1 MEAVEVYQMYCAL
14 KAHFGRGDYDFVKYN
29 GKSSATK
36 SSFWKR
42 NDRHFFVRTSRKYK
56 DKDIVKDYLLSNF
69 IKNQKGW
76 LGDFNDENYV
86 EWKKRMQ
93 SLTYTFKEEMTP
105 LVEDIELN
113 NIFEIP
119 ESSHPILLK
128 EYLGNR
134 ISIEAMIILDDLV
147 QYTKNWDKKLSDD
160 VIWPSVNK
168 MIKNYKKFLTFDRKR
183 CKLILMTLIK
193 QE

>member
-14 KAHFGRGDYDFVKYN
+14 KAHFGMGDYDFVKYN

-56 DKDIVKDYLLSNF
+56 DKDTIKDYLLSNF

-76 LGDFNDENYV
+76 LGDFSDENYV

-119 ESSHPILLK
+119 ESSLPILLK

-183 CKLILMTLIK
+183 CKMILMTLIK

>member
-14 KAHFGRGDYDFVKYN
+14 KAHFSKGDYDFVKYN

-56 DKDIVKDYLLSNF
+56 DKDTIKDYLLSNF

-76 LGDFNDENYV
+76 LGDFSDDNYM

-134 ISIEAMIILDDLV
+134 ISIEAMIILDSLV
-147 QYTKNWDKKLSDD
+147 EYTKNWNKKLSDD
-160 VIWPSVNK
+160 VVWPNIYK
-168 MIKNYKKFLTFDRKR
+168 ILENYKKFLTFDKNKCR
-183 CKLILMTLIK
+183 IVTMTLIK
-193 QE
+193 Q

>member
-14 KAHFGRGDYDFVKYN
+14 KAHFGMGDYDFVKYN

-56 DKDIVKDYLLSNF
+56 DKDIIKDYLLSNF

-76 LGDFNDENYV
+76 LGDFSDDNYM

-105 LVEDIELN
+105 LAEDIELN

-183 CKLILMTLIK
+183 CKMILMTLIK

>member
-14 KAHFGRGDYDFVKYN
+14 KAHFSKGDYDFVKYN

-56 DKDIVKDYLLSNF
+56 DKDKIRDYLLSNF
-69 IKNQKGW
+69 NKNQKGW
-76 LGDFNDENYV
+76 LGDFNDENYM

-93 SLTYTFKEEMTP
+93 SLTYTFQQEMTP
-105 LVEDIELN
+105 LLEDNELN
-113 NIFEIP
+113 DIFEIP
-119 ESSHPILLK
+119 KDTHPILLK

-134 ISIEAMIILDDLV
+134 VSIEAMIILDSLV
-147 QYTKNWDKKLSDD
+147 EYTKNWNKKLSDD
-160 VIWPSVNK
+160 VVWPNIYK
-168 MIKNYKKFLTFDRKR
+168 ILENYKKFLTFDKNKCR
-183 CKLILMTLIK
+183 IVTMTLIK
-193 QE
+193 Q

>member
-14 KAHFGRGDYDFVKYN
+14 KAHFSKGDYDFVKYN

-56 DKDIVKDYLLSNF
+56 DKDKIRDYLLSNF

-76 LGDFNDENYV
+76 LGDFNDENYM

-93 SLTYTFKEEMTP
+93 SLTYTFQQEMTP
-105 LVEDIELN
+105 LLEDNELN
-113 NIFEIP
+113 DIFEIP
-119 ESSHPILLK
+119 KDTHPILLK

-134 ISIEAMIILDDLV
+134 VSIEAMIILDSLV
-147 QYTKNWDKKLSDD
+147 EYTKNWNKKLSDD
-160 VIWPSVNK
+160 VVWPN
-168 MIKNYKKFLTFDRKR
+168 IYNILENYKKFLTFDKNKCR
-183 CKLILMTLIK
+183 IVTMTLIK
-193 QE
+193 Q

>member
-14 KAHFGRGDYDFVKYN
+14 KAHFAKGDYDFIKYN

-56 DKDIVKDYLLSNF
+56 DKDTVKDYLLSNF

-76 LGDFNDENYV
+76 LGDFSDENYV

-93 SLTYTFKEEMTP
+93 SLTYTFEQEITP
-105 LVEDIELN
+105 LLEN
-113 NIFEIP
+113 NSFNDIFEIP
-119 ESSHPILLK
+119 DDTHPRLLK
-128 EYLGNR
+128 EHLGNR
-134 ISIEAMIILDDLV
+134 VSMEAMIILDSLV
-147 QYTKNWDKKLSDD
+147 EYTKNWDKKMSGD
-160 VIWPSVNK
+160 VVWPNINK
-168 MIKNYKKFLTFDRKR
+168 MLKNYKKFLTFDRKR
-183 CKLILMTLIK
+183 CKMILMTLIK

>member
-14 KAHFGRGDYDFVKYN
+14 KAHFGMGDYDFVKYN

-56 DKDIVKDYLLSNF
+56 DKDTIKDYLLSNF

-76 LGDFNDENYV
+76 LGDFSDDNYM

-183 CKLILMTLIK
+183 CKMILMTLIK

>member
-1 MEAVEVYQMYCAL
+1 MYCAL
-14 KAHFGRGDYDFVKYN
+14 KAHFGMGDYDFVKYN

-56 DKDIVKDYLLSNF
+56 DKDTIKDYLLSNF

-76 LGDFNDENYV
+76 LGDFSDDNYM

-168 MIKNYKKFLTFDRKR
+168 MIKNYKKFLTFDRNR
-183 CKLILMTLIK
+183 CKMILMTLIK

>member
-56 DKDIVKDYLLSNF
+56 DKDIIKDYLLSNF

-76 LGDFNDENYV
+76 LGDFSDDNYV

-168 MIKNYKKFLTFDRKR
+168 MIKNYKKFLTFDRNR
-183 CKLILMTLIK
+183 CKMILMTLIK

>member
-14 KAHFGRGDYDFVKYN
+14 KAHFGMGDYDFVKYN

-56 DKDIVKDYLLSNF
+56 DKDTIKDYLLSNF

-76 LGDFNDENYV
+76 LGDFSDENYV

>member
-1 MEAVEVYQMYCAL
+1 MQPVDVYIMYCAL
-14 KAHFGRGDYDFVKYN
+14 KAHFGKGDYDFIKYG

-36 SSFWKR
+36 DSFWKR
-42 NDRHFFVRTSRKYK
+42 TDRIFFVKISRKYK
-56 DKDIVKDYLLSNF
+56 RKEVILDYLVSNF
-69 IKNQKGW
+69 VHNTKGW

-93 SLTYTFKEEMTP
+93 SLTYTFKQEMTS
-105 LVEDIELN
+105 LLEDN
-113 NIFEIP
+113 SFGDIFEIP
-119 ESSHPILLK
+119 KDTHPKLLK

-134 ISIEAMIILDDLV
+134 VSIEAMIILDNLV
-147 QYTKNWDKKLSDD
+147 EYTRNWNKRLGDD
-160 VIWPSVNK
+160 VVWPNTNK
-168 MIKNYKKFLTFDRKR
+168 MLENYKKFLTFDRKR

>member
-56 DKDIVKDYLLSNF
+56 DKDIIKDYLLSNF

-76 LGDFNDENYV
+76 LGDFSDDNYV

-183 CKLILMTLIK
+183 CKMILMTLIK

>member
-14 KAHFGRGDYDFVKYN
+14 KAHFGMGDYDFVKYN

-56 DKDIVKDYLLSNF
+56 DKDIIKDYLLSNF

-76 LGDFNDENYV
+76 LGDFSDDNYM

-183 CKLILMTLIK
+183 CKMILMTLIK

>member
-1 MEAVEVYQMYCAL
+1 M
-14 KAHFGRGDYDFVKYN
+14 
-29 GKSSATK
+29 
-36 SSFWKR
+36 
-42 NDRHFFVRTSRKYK
+42 
-56 DKDIVKDYLLSNF
+56 SNF

-93 SLTYTFKEEMTP
+93 SLTYTFKQEMTS
-105 LVEDIELN
+105 LLEDN
-113 NIFEIP
+113 SFGDIFEIP
-119 ESSHPILLK
+119 KDTHPKLLK

-134 ISIEAMIILDDLV
+134 VSIEAMIILDNLV
-147 QYTKNWDKKLSDD
+147 EYTRNWNKRLGDD
-160 VIWPSVNK
+160 VVWPNTNK
-168 MIKNYKKFLTFDRKR
+168 MLENYKKFLTFDRKR

>member
-14 KAHFGRGDYDFVKYN
+14 KAHFGMGDYDFVKYN

-56 DKDIVKDYLLSNF
+56 DKDTIKDYLLSNF

-76 LGDFNDENYV
+76 LGDFSDENYV

-168 MIKNYKKFLTFDRKR
+168 MIKNYKKFLTFDRNR
-183 CKLILMTLIK
+183 CKMILMTLIK

>member
-14 KAHFGRGDYDFVKYN
+14 KAHFGMGDYDFVKYN

-56 DKDIVKDYLLSNF
+56 DKDTIKDYLLSNF

-76 LGDFNDENYV
+76 LGDFSDDNYM

-168 MIKNYKKFLTFDRKR
+168 MIKNYKKFLTFDRNR
-183 CKLILMTLIK
+183 CKMILMTLIK

>member
-14 KAHFGRGDYDFVKYN
+14 KAHFGKSDYDFVKYN
-29 GKSSATK
+29 GKSSVTK

-56 DKDIVKDYLLSNF
+56 DKDTVKDYLLSNF

-76 LGDFNDENYV
+76 LGDFSDDNYM

-93 SLTYTFKEEMTP
+93 SLTYTFKEEMLP
-105 LVEDIELN
+105 LVEDNELN
-113 NIFEIP
+113 SIFEIP
-119 ESSHPILLK
+119 ESSHPKLLK

-134 ISIEAMIILDDLV
+134 VSIEAMVILDDLV
-147 QYTKNWDKKLSDD
+147 QYTKNWDKKLGDD
-160 VIWPSVNK
+160 VIWPNINK
-168 MIKNYKKFLTFDRKR
+168 MIKNYKKFLTFDKNK
-183 CKLILMTLIK
+183 CKMVLITLIK

>member
-1 MEAVEVYQMYCAL
+1 MYCAL
-14 KAHFGRGDYDFVKYN
+14 KAHFSKGDYDFVKYN

-56 DKDIVKDYLLSNF
+56 DKDKIRDYLLSNF

-76 LGDFNDENYV
+76 LGDFNDENYT

-93 SLTYTFKEEMTP
+93 SLTYTFQQEMTP
-105 LVEDIELN
+105 LLEDNELN
-113 NIFEIP
+113 DIFEIP
-119 ESSHPILLK
+119 KDTHPILLK

-134 ISIEAMIILDDLV
+134 VSIEAMIILDSLV
-147 QYTKNWDKKLSDD
+147 EYTKNWNKKLSDD
-160 VIWPSVNK
+160 VVWPNIYK
-168 MIKNYKKFLTFDRKR
+168 ILENYKKFLTFDKNKCR
-183 CKLILMTLIK
+183 IVTMTLIK
-193 QE
+193 Q

>member
-14 KAHFGRGDYDFVKYN
+14 KAHFSKGDYDFIKYN

-56 DKDIVKDYLLSNF
+56 DKDKIRDYLLSNF

-76 LGDFNDENYV
+76 LGDFNDENYT

-93 SLTYTFKEEMTP
+93 SLTYTFQQEMTP
-105 LVEDIELN
+105 LLEDNELN
-113 NIFEIP
+113 DIFEIP
-119 ESSHPILLK
+119 KDTHPILLK

-134 ISIEAMIILDDLV
+134 VSIEAMIILDSLV
-147 QYTKNWDKKLSDD
+147 EYTKNWNKKLSDD
-160 VIWPSVNK
+160 VVWPNIYK
-168 MIKNYKKFLTFDRKR
+168 ILENYKKLLTFDRNKCR
-183 CKLILMTLIK
+183 IVTMTLIK
-193 QE
+193 Q

>member
-56 DKDIVKDYLLSNF
+56 DKDIIKDYLLSNF

-168 MIKNYKKFLTFDRKR
+168 MIKNYKKFLTFDRNR
-183 CKLILMTLIK
+183 CKMILMTLIK